1 MTIQIAELVE
11 MKAVCVTTMNDR
23 TCSSAVTL
31 QTGRLVSTCTRSK
44 MFYHTRDA
52 NNSMG
57 RALRSWNSPGLS
69 AHSQGE
75 TLRVGVKDGWSEGK
89 AEGCELSSGSSS
101 HRPHVS
107 GQLFLTGTH
116 RHLMGVFFLPAQ
128 LQVLMFPLGSWNS
141 PGLSAL
147 FPNRDIRY

>member
-57 RALRSWNSPGLS
+57 RASLPTVHAPD
-69 AHSQGE
+69 AH
-75 TLRVGVKDGWSEGK
+75 
-89 AEGCELSSGSSS
+89 A
-101 HRPHVS
+101 
-107 GQLFLTGTH
+107 
-116 RHLMGVFFLPAQ
+116 
-128 LQVLMFPLGSWNS
+128 
-141 PGLSAL
+141 
-147 FPNRDIRY
+147 